1 MQMLSILEVIIIILC
16 TIHFAAP
23 LTYYVYMKT
32 FLKKPWNVKLDSN
45 YKPKVTVILP
55 TYNEKEIIEKK
66 LKNFQSQ
73 DYPHDL
79 IETIVIDSASTNGT
93 PENIEKW
100 VKKHKDLK
108 IILIREKE
116 RKGKAHALNNALKH
130 AAGEIVIIADADA
143 MWPNN
148 AITEAVKWL
157 ADPTIG
163 AVSCLKKPEQKGP
176 AEIEQGYRKY
186 YNTLRISESKAWSTP
201 IFHGELAAYRKEL
214 LDEIGG
220 FPEHIGA
227 DDSHSAVKIALLGY
241 RTITPETLWCTEAVP
256 RKGYHLWRIR
266 RAQHL
271 IQHFLKTRTN
281 NKIPKKFKTILHM
294 ETFLHVV
301 NPWLLLF
308 IAVLLPV
315 CAIKGSTL
323 SKIFLVSGV
332 ALLMVKSYRTWIT
345 QQMHLITASVRNLKT
360 KEIVW
365 RKDIKYA
372 KKVD

>member
-1 MQMLSILEVIIIILC
+1 MFSILEVIIIVLC

-66 LKNFQSQ
+66 LRNFQSQ

-93 PENIEKW
+93 PENVEKW

-108 IILIREKE
+108 TILIQEKE

-130 AAGEIVIIADADA
+130 ATGEIVIIADADA
-143 MWPNN
+143 MWSNN

-186 YNTLRISESKAWSTP
+186 YNMLRISESKAWSTP

-241 RTITPETLWCTEAVP
+241 RTITPETLWCTEAIP
-256 RKGYHLWRIR
+256 KKGYHLWRIR

-271 IQHFLKTRTN
+271 IQHFLKTGTN
-281 NKIPKKFKTILHM
+281 KKIPKEFKTILRM

-301 NPWLLLF
+301 NPWLLLL

-323 SKIFLVSGV
+323 SKIFLVSGL

-345 QQMHLITASVRNLKT
+345 QQVHLIAASVRNLKT

>member
-1 MQMLSILEVIIIILC
+1 MLSILEVIIIILC